1 MIFGLFIVYCRGKSN
16 AKRNDKESKRTGAP
30 VPENQQS
37 LITVEDKYRED
48 YINRTS
54 VDPESIR
61 GTIDLG
67 LGDSLLVR

>member
-16 AKRNDKESKRTGAP
+16 AKKTDKESKRTGAP

-37 LITVEDKYRED
+37 LIIVEDKYRED